1 MLLDVF
7 SFVAVGEYV
16 NDIPDSDFSA
26 GEKQIF
32 RMLSAFTSSG
42 CSGQF
47 PQAVIG
53 LAFKYIQN
61 FANDELIDI
70 MDNVCLNVC
79 VSGCLFICSST
90 ILE

>member
-7 SFVAVGEYV
+7 SFVAVGDYV
-16 NDIPDSDFSA
+16 KDIPDSDFSA

-47 PQAVIG
+47 LQAISCFNQSIS
-53 LAFKYIQN
+53 LYYYHILYI
-61 FANDELIDI
+61 
-70 MDNVCLNVC
+70 
-79 VSGCLFICSST
+79 
-90 ILE
+90 